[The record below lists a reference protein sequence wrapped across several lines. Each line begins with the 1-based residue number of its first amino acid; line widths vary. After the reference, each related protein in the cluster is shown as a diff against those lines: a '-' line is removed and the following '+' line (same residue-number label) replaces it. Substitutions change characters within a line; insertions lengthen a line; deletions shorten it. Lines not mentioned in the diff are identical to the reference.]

1 METMKNYYYNPKT
14 QDLLIFDTEGNEIL
28 VLERMTGIRVFTS
41 SELKDP
47 APVSHDQ
54 DFNQEAPVKVYKK
67 YVAKDKK
74 RKPPTCSKC
83 GEKGHRSHLCPNGK
97 SGGKKGGKW
106 KCKNCG
112 ELGHSAKTCTK
123 PAVAPAAPSEELPA
137 NEIDKIARE
146 ERHEET
152 PGA

>member
-1 METMKNYYYNPKT
+1 MKNYYYNQKT
-14 QDLLIFDTEGNEIL
+14 QDLLIFDTEGHEIL

-47 APVSHDQ
+47 PPVSHDQ

-67 YVAKDKK
+67 YVTKASKK
-74 RKPPTCSKC
+74 TRKCKNC
-83 GEKGHRSHLCPNGK
+83 GKAGHRSDGCPEGGK
-97 SGGKKGGKW
+97 AKKGGKW

-123 PAVAPAAPSEELPA
+123 PAVAPAPTEELPA

-146 ERHEET
+146 ERQDET
-152 PGA
+152 PGT